1 MARSSESTR
10 REPPPGMVEERGRSI
25 WLTHA
30 LMIVG
35 VAVIFFPIWMA
46 LVAAALAPAAARA
59 HCQVPCGIYGDEARV
74 ATMAEHIQTIEKAMA
89 QISKLE
95 TETPVNNNQIV
106 RWVMTKEAHAE
117 KIQHIVS
124 QYFMTQRVKPG
135 EEKTAAMLEVL
146 HKMLVIAMTCK
157 QTTDLQQAKELRRLL
172 EAFEML
178 YFGHAHGK

>member
-1 MARSSESTR
+1 M
-10 REPPPGMVEERGRSI
+10 
-25 WLTHA
+25 THA
-30 LMIVG
+30 KCLWMVLTLA
-35 VAVIFFPIWMA
+35 AVLFPGT
-46 LVAAALAPAAARA
+46 LYA
-59 HCQVPCGIYGDEARV
+59 HCEVPCGIYGDEARV
-74 ATMAEHIQTIEKAMA
+74 TTISEHIQTIEKAMT
-89 QISKLE
+89 QISELE
-95 TETPVNNNQIV
+95 TKTPVNNNQLV

-146 HKMLVIAMTCK
+146 HKMLVVAMTCK
-157 QTTDLQQAKELRRLL
+157 QSTDLQQATELRRLL

>member
-1 MARSSESTR
+1 M
-10 REPPPGMVEERGRSI
+10 
-25 WLTHA
+25 THA
-30 LMIVG
+30 KCLWMVLTLA
-35 VAVIFFPIWMA
+35 AVLFPGT
-46 LVAAALAPAAARA
+46 LYA
-59 HCQVPCGIYGDEARV
+59 HCEVPCGIYGDETRV
-74 ATMAEHIQTIEKAMA
+74 ATISEHIQTIEKAMA
-89 QISKLE
+89 QISELE
-95 TETPVNNNQIV
+95 TKTPVNNNQLV
-106 RWVMTKEAHAE
+106 RCVMTKETHAE

-146 HKMLVIAMTCK
+146 HKMLVVAMTCK

>member
-1 MARSSESTR
+1 M
-10 REPPPGMVEERGRSI
+10 
-25 WLTHA
+25 THA
-30 LMIVG
+30 KCLWMVLTLA
-35 VAVIFFPIWMA
+35 AVLFPGA
-46 LVAAALAPAAARA
+46 LYA
-59 HCQVPCGIYGDEARV
+59 HCEVPCGIYGDEARV
-74 ATMAEHIQTIEKAMA
+74 ATISEHIQTIEKAMA
-89 QISKLE
+89 QISELE
-95 TETPVNNNQIV
+95 TKTPVNNNQLV

-146 HKMLVIAMTCK
+146 HKMLVVAMTCK
-157 QTTDLQQAKELRRLL
+157 QSTDLQQATELRRLL